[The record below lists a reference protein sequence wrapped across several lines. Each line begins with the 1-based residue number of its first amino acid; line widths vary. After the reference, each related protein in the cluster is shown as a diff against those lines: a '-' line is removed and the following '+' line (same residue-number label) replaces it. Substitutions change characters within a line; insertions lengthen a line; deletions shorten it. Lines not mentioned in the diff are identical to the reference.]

1 MILCSKDISKEGFL
15 FNDNVKII
23 NVSLKFLIKVPT
35 QNVANLKSFWNLY
48 TLMLLQN

>member
-1 MILCSKDISKEGFL
+1 MILCSKGISKEGFL

-35 QNVANLKSFWNLY
+35 QNVANLKNLY